1 MLNIMKKILLLLS
14 VFLLSTNVICF
25 AKNVKVTVMPEDA
38 SIYVDNNFAGKGAVV
53 VNIKK
58 KEGHVR
64 VRLEKEGYVTRRLK
78 LKADEKRKAI
88 DIELEKDEAWD
99 ASTNTN
105 LANKFFTIPVSE
117 KYIANS
123 GSKEEAAKLAWKQ
136 LHQIL
141 LKYIEEIEESNMLG
155 GYIQSAWVVK
165 KFYHSSLNDID
176 GGIQW
181 RTRVT
186 IKESSSG
193 DNLEYRVKISSE
205 VAPLNSD
212 VEEYFQPTQRV
223 LKSFEPMISEFQARL
238 GSI

>member
-1 MLNIMKKILLLLS
+1 MKRILFVLFLFIAQTS
-14 VFLLSTNVICF
+14 VVSF
-25 AKNVKVTVMPEDA
+25 AKNIKVTVTPEDA
-38 SIYVDNNFAGKGAVV
+38 SIYVDNNFEGKGVV
-53 VNIKK
+53 TVNVRR

-64 VRLEKEGYVTRRLK
+64 VKIEKEGYVTRRFK
-78 LKADEKRKAI
+78 LKADEKRNAI

-99 ASTNTN
+99 ASTSAN

-117 KYIANS
+117 KYIASAGN
-123 GSKEEAAKLAWKQ
+123 KEEAQKLAWKQ

-186 IKESSSG
+186 IKESSG
-193 DNLEYRVKISSE
+193 GEGLEYRVRISSE
-205 VAPLNSD
+205 VAPLNTD
-212 VEEYFQPTQRV
+212 VEEYFQPTQRL

-238 GSI
+238 GSL